1 MASHKPQEVLM
12 HDNLD
17 NSSKRRWPRRRLGV
31 VLASAVGALVIVT
44 VAAAANSASFPD
56 QPGDVTLVPDITAL
70 NVSNDDAGTI
80 TISMTFSPSRTI
92 GLPGDE
98 FGVALDLDQNP
109 DTGSV
114 YYGTEVLMVFEQSG
128 LHFGRAAGN
137 GFTAAPPP
145 PSLHGTIGNGVVTF
159 SVNASDL
166 GLAPNGGFNIVALS
180 DSAVVGELDTAPD
193 IRTFNYQ
200 LVVGPPPPPPP
211 PDTRAPVDRAFAS
224 HGVHGKTVRLSYWAA
239 DGRGATADTLRVYRK
254 SRLLGTV
261 RIRLGD
267 ASPFLNYYARWHA
280 PRKVRGK
287 LRFCVQSTDAAGNR
301 SNQSCAPLT
310 IR

>member
-1 MASHKPQEVLM
+1 M
-12 HDNLD
+12 HDDLD
-17 NSSKRRWPRRRLGV
+17 KSNKRGSRRRLGV
-31 VLASAVGALVIVT
+31 LLASAVGALVIVA
-44 VAAAANSASFPD
+44 VAAANSASFPD
-56 QPGDVTLVPDITAL
+56 RPGDVTVAPDINRL
-70 NVSNDDAGTI
+70 DVSNDDAGTI
-80 TISMTFSPSRTI
+80 TINVAFPPGRTI

-98 FGVALDLDQNP
+98 VGVALDLDQNP

-114 YYGTEVLMVFEQSG
+114 YYGTEALLLFQQST
-128 LHFGRAAGN
+128 LHFLRAAGN
-137 GFTAAPPP
+137 GFSAAAPP
-145 PSLHGTIGNGVVTF
+145 PSLHGAIGTGVVTF

-166 GLAPNGGFNIVALS
+166 GLIPTGGFNIVALS
-180 DSAVVGELDTAPD
+180 DNSVVGEMDAAPD

-200 LVVGPPPPPPP
+200 LGSGRPPDLG

-224 HGVHGKTVRLSYWAA
+224 RGVHGKTVRLSYWAA
-239 DGRGATADTLRVYRK
+239 DGRGVTADTLRVYRK

-267 ASPFLNYYARWHA
+267 ASPFLNYYAQWHA

-301 SNQSCAPLT
+301 SNLSCAPLT

>member
-1 MASHKPQEVLM
+1 MASHNPQEVFM
-12 HDNLD
+12 YDNLD
-17 NSSKRRWPRRRLGV
+17 NSNRRMSRRRLGV
-31 VLASAVGALVIVT
+31 LLASAVGALVIVA

-56 QPGDVTLVPDITAL
+56 QPGDVTLAPDINRL
-70 NVSNDDAGTI
+70 DVSNDDAGTI
-80 TISMTFSPSRTI
+80 TINVVFPQGRTI

-98 FGVALDLDQNP
+98 VGVALDLDQNP

-114 YYGTEVLMVFEQSG
+114 YYGTEALVMFEGST
-128 LHFGRAAGN
+128 LRFGRAAGN
-137 GFTAAPPP
+137 GFSPAAPP
-145 PSLHGTIGNGVVTF
+145 PSLHGAIGTGVVTF
-159 SVNASDL
+159 SVSASDL
-166 GLAPNGGFNIVALS
+166 GLTPRDGFNIVALS
-180 DSAVVGELDTAPD
+180 DNSVVGELDAAPD

-200 LVVGPPPPPPP
+200 QVFGTTPPTLGPDP
-211 PDTRAPVDRAFAS
+211 RAPVDRAFAS
-224 HGVHGKTVRLSYWAA
+224 RGVHGKTVRLSYWAA
-239 DGRGATADTLRVYRK
+239 DGRGVTADTLRVYRK

>member
-1 MASHKPQEVLM
+1 MASHNPQEVFM

-17 NSSKRRWPRRRLGV
+17 NSNKRMSRRRLGV
-31 VLASAVGALVIVT
+31 LLASAVGALVIVA

-56 QPGDVTLVPDITAL
+56 RPGDVTLAPDINRL
-70 NVSNDDAGTI
+70 DVSNDDAGTI
-80 TISMTFSPSRTI
+80 TINVVFPPGRTI
-92 GLPGDE
+92 GLPGDVV
-98 FGVALDLDQNP
+98 GVALDLDQNP

-114 YYGTEVLMVFEQSG
+114 YYGTEALVLFQQST
-128 LHFGRAAGN
+128 LHFLRAAGN
-137 GFTAAPPP
+137 GFSAAAPP
-145 PSLHGTIGNGVVTF
+145 PSLHGAIGNGVVTF

-166 GLAPNGGFNIVALS
+166 GLTPSGGFNIVALS
-180 DSAVVGELDTAPD
+180 DSTVVGELDAAPD

-200 LVVGPPPPPPP
+200 LVPGPPPPLVS
-211 PDTRAPVDRAFAS
+211 DTRAPVDRAFAS
-224 HGVHGKTVRLSYWAA
+224 RGVHGKTIRLSYWAA
-239 DGRGATADTLRVYRK
+239 DGRGVTADTLRVYRK

-267 ASPFLNYYARWHA
+267 ASPFLDYYARWHA

-301 SNQSCAPLT
+301 SNLSCAPLT

>member
-1 MASHKPQEVLM
+1 MASHNPQEVFM

-17 NSSKRRWPRRRLGV
+17 NQRKRRWPRRRLGV
-31 VLASAVGALVIVT
+31 VLASAVGALAIVA

-56 QPGDVTLVPDITAL
+56 RAGDVTLAPDINRL
-70 NVSNDDAGTI
+70 DVSNDDAGTI
-80 TISMTFSPSRTI
+80 TINVVFPPGRTI

-98 FGVALDLDQNP
+98 VGVALDFDQNP

-114 YYGTEVLMVFEQSG
+114 YYGTEVLVLFQQST
-128 LHFGRAAGN
+128 LHFLRAAGN
-137 GFTAAPPP
+137 GFSAASPP
-145 PSLHGTIGNGVVTF
+145 PSLHGAIGDGMVTF

-166 GLAPNGGFNIVALS
+166 GLTPNGGFNIVALS
-180 DSAVVGELDTAPD
+180 DSTVVGELDAAPD
-193 IRTFNYQ
+193 IRAFNYQ
-200 LVVGPPPPPPP
+200 LVPGPPPPLGS
-211 PDTRAPVDRAFAS
+211 DTRAPVDRAFAS
-224 HGVHGKTVRLSYWAA
+224 RGVHGKTVRLSYWAA
-239 DGRGATADTLRVYRK
+239 DGRGVTADTLRVYRK
-254 SRLLGTV
+254 SRLLRTI
-261 RIRLGD
+261 RISLGD

-301 SNQSCAPLT
+301 SNLSCAPLT